1 MGHASLDLQK
11 KTKEIPSYLFTEI
24 GWLIDWWQPP
34 ISIKKKKKKKKKWK
48 QGYNFWAVEVS
59 LGERKKWKQ
68 WWNVTP
74 ILTDTLSFFKAKIPK
89 KQI

>member
-24 GWLIDWWQPP
+24 GWLIDLWQPP
-34 ISIKKKKKKKKKWK
+34 ISMKKKKKKKKLK

-68 WWNVTP
+68 RWNVTP

>member
-1 MGHASLDLQK
+1 MTTTHFY
-11 KTKEIPSYLFTEI
+11 E
-24 GWLIDWWQPP
+24 
-34 ISIKKKKKKKKKWK
+34 KKKKKKWK